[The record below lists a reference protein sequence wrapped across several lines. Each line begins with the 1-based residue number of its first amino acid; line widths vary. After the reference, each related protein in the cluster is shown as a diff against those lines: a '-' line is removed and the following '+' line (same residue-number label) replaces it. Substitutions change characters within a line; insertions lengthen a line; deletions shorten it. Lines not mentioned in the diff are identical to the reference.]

1 MTGVQTCALPILQN
15 CLLKSSGEND
25 EHFID
30 CLWDKD
36 PLYFTDREAY
46 LFDYRL
52 HDDSPAFGAG
62 NPSLTLPATASD
74 AFGTP
79 RDLTAFQSAAMR
91 K

>member
-1 MTGVQTCALPILQN
+1 MRILLSIK
-15 CLLKSSGEND
+15 CSSGEND
-25 EHFID
+25 ENFID

-52 HDDSPAFGAG
+52 QDDSPAFGAG

-79 RDLTAFQSAAMR
+79 RDLTAPALGAYERQPE
-91 K
+91 